1 MSSFDKTEYWFDG
14 VEYDLQT
21 ARAMLETRRLLYVGF
36 MCHQAVEKA
45 LKGCFVTRK
54 PDEELPYIHKLMRLA
69 NLCGISSE
77 MEEEQLDFLD
87 ILSPLNVGTRYP
99 EEKERLLSSLT
110 PSYCQELLSKTEELC
125 RWIRKMC

>member
-1 MSSFDKTEYWFDG
+1 
-14 VEYDLQT
+14 
-21 ARAMLETRRLLYVGF
+21 MLETKRLLYVGF

-77 MEEEQLDFLD
+77 MEDEQLNFLD

-99 EEKERLLSSLT
+99 EEKERLLNSLT
-110 PSYCQELLSKTEELC
+110 PKYCQELLSKTEELC
-125 RWIRKMC
+125 KWIRKKC